1 MTKQEYEARG
11 RAMDGARLVEPDP
24 PGLTVA
30 TILHTA
36 LAGLAIWASVMGI
49 AWLLL
54 AHV

>member
-1 MTKQEYEARG
+1 MTRKEFNTRM
-11 RAMDGARLVEPDP
+11 RAMDGARLVKPDP

-36 LAGLAIWASVMGI
+36 LAGLAIWACVMGI

-54 AHV
+54 ANV